1 MQDLLTKR
9 DLVRRFQ
16 VSEVTVANWQRH
28 GMPHRTAPGDKIGEG
43 WGFDLAEVVD
53 WRRSQKQ
60 RHVALGGVPLED
72 LPPEAWGRPHHL
84 NAFRYFAEQ
93 GTNAFLWHWFHH
105 CEGFDLLA
113 VLLRDAHGG
122 DKRKAADDLLMMVVG
137 LFGAYADWVSS
148 DAFNEAMRRD
158 GHDLDALWRQF
169 SKDAV
174 SIKPPS
180 DPEQIQMQIPDWLLM
195 KSAEF
200 ARTYWTDQPT
210 PNSERR
216 R

>member
-1 MQDLLTKR
+1 MQAASRQLADGDRQGLERDGECIRQFLPACIETLPGLVGR
-9 DLVRRFQ
+9 RGLDPGTAGRHLVEPDVPAAGLERMGDPLDLV
-16 VSEVTVANWQRH
+16 
-28 GMPHRTAPGDKIGEG
+28 
-43 WGFDLAEVVD
+43 
-53 WRRSQKQ
+53 
-60 RHVALGGVPLED
+60 
-72 LPPEAWGRPHHL
+72 
-84 NAFRYFAEQ
+84 
-93 GTNAFLWHWFHH
+93 
-105 CEGFDLLA
+105 A

-148 DAFNEAMRRD
+148 DAFNEAFRRD
-158 GHDLDALWRQF
+158 GPDLDALWRQF

-200 ARTYWTDQPT
+200 ARTYWTDQSQ
-210 PNSERR
+210 PNSERKR
-216 R
+216 